1 MRAVIYA
8 RYSSD
13 NQRDA
18 SIEDQIRLCRK
29 RIEDEVW
36 TYLHAYTDHA
46 MSGASRLRPGYQKL
60 LEDARAD
67 QFDIVIAE
75 ALDRLSRDQEDVA
88 ALFKQLS
95 FCNVR
100 LVTMAEGEIS
110 ELHVG
115 LKGTMNALFLKDLAQ
130 KTKRGMEGRV
140 RQGRM
145 AGGIAYGY
153 KVVRELDADGEPV
166 RGKRAIDEAE
176 AAVIRRIFE
185 AFAAGR
191 SPRAI
196 ARDLNQAGIPGPG
209 GRSWADTTIRGYQ
222 ARRSGILYN
231 ETYIGR
237 LIWNKQSHVKDPATG
252 KRVPRLNPESA
263 WIVEEVPH
271 LRIVDQDLWDRVQAR
286 CQSIKASAGV
296 TKGKA
301 RKFWLNRRPRH
312 LLSGLVRCGECGA
325 KYAAVGRDY
334 LACGA
339 ARSKGICT
347 NRRSIRRHSLETLIL
362 DGLKD
367 RLMQPE
373 LVKAFIAEFHAEIN
387 RQRDQQDQ
395 DRALKQRE
403 LAQVTGKHDGLI
415 DAIADGL
422 RTTGLKAKLEALE
435 EQKARIEATLSATPP
450 PAPRLHPNLAEI
462 YRRKVADLHGA
473 LADPQTHDEALD
485 ILRSLIDKVVMRPRE
500 DGFEVELVGEIAQ
513 MVAFGNQRDS
523 KKKPA
528 AIDDADRSVKVV
540 AGAGFKPARAAPD
553 RMSGGFEARA
563 RSQHGCSS

>member
-1 MRAVIYA
+1 MRTVIYA
-8 RYSSD
+8 RYSSQ

-18 SIEDQIRLCRK
+18 SIEDQIRICRK
-29 RIEDEVW
+29 RIEHEGW

-60 LEDARAD
+60 LEDARAGE
-67 QFDIVIAE
+67 FDVVIAE

-100 LVTMAEGEIS
+100 IVTLSEGEIS

-115 LKGTMNALFLKDLAQ
+115 LKGTMNALYLKDLAQ

-140 RQGRM
+140 RAGRM

-153 KVVRELDADGEPV
+153 KVVRELDANGEPV
-166 RGKRAIDEAE
+166 RGKRRIDEAE
-176 AAVIRRIFE
+176 AATVQRIFE
-185 AFAAGR
+185 AFSAGR

-196 ARDLNQAGIPGPG
+196 ARDLNQEGIPGPG
-209 GRSWADTTIRGYQ
+209 GRHWSDTTIRGYQ

-237 LIWNKQSHVKDPATG
+237 IIWNKQSHVKDPTSG
-252 KRVPRLNPESA
+252 KRVPRLNPESE
-263 WIVEEVPH
+263 WIIEEVPH
-271 LRIVDQDLWDRVQAR
+271 LRIVDQDLWERVQAR

-296 TKGKA
+296 AKGHA

-325 KYAAVGRDY
+325 NYAAVVRDY

-339 ARSKGICT
+339 ARGKGICS
-347 NRRSIRRHSLETLIL
+347 NRRSIRRRSLETLIL

-373 LVKAFIAEFHAEIN
+373 LVKAFIEEFHAEIN
-387 RQRDQQDQ
+387 RQRDRQDQ
-395 DRALKQRE
+395 ERTLKQRE
-403 LAQVTGKHDGLI
+403 LDQVTRKHDGLI

-422 RTTGLKAKLEALE
+422 RTPGLLARLEALE
-435 EQKARIEATLSATPP
+435 EQKTKLEKQLSEAPA
-450 PAPRLHPNLAEI
+450 PAPRLHPNLAEL
-462 YRRKVADLHGA
+462 YRRKVEDLHGA
-473 LADPQTHDEALD
+473 LADPRTHDEALD
-485 ILRSLIDKVVMRPRE
+485 ILRSLIEQVVVRPHKE
-500 DGFEVELVGEIAQ
+500 GFRIELVGEIAQ
-513 MVAFGNQRDS
+513 MVAFGNHNDA
-523 KKKPA
+523 KKKSASINEA
-528 AIDDADRSVKVV
+528 ACSVKVV
-540 AGAGFKPARAAPD
+540 AGAGFKPAPTVVRD
-553 RMSGGFEARA
+553 AR
-563 RSQHGCSS
+563 G